1 MCKEVKGQ
9 ARMFDDTTPEAAFR
23 EDVLEQVIQ
32 CRQLLTELVSEI
44 RQLKG
49 ITAAKQPKTAAK
61 GTPHTKAKVRDR
73 YAETDRLIIFG
84 KDGKV
89 EKVFVELTAKTARS
103 IQLDTTARGTV
114 SDALVVV
121 PRAIKGHRSSWREK
135 KDGTWEMSVRK
146 VFVGLVAEFEWAIYS
161 LEPQGQEFHIGTMIR
176 MKPDAEAE
184 AQKESEESD
193 A

>member
-9 ARMFDDTTPEAAFR
+9 ARMFDDSTPERAYQ
-23 EDVLEQVIQ
+23 EDVLDQVSQ
-32 CRQLLTELVSEI
+32 CRQLLSELVSEI

-103 IQLDTTARGTV
+103 IQLDTTARGCV

-121 PRAIKGHRSSWREK
+121 PRALKGHRSSWREK

-146 VFVGLVAEFEWAIYS
+146 AFVGLVAEFEWAIYS
-161 LEPQGQEFHIGTMIR
+161 LEPQGQEFHIGTLIR
-176 MKPDAEAE
+176 MKPDTED
-184 AQKESEESD
+184 QKESEAE